1 MYTHTTF
8 LVYMQ
13 EEGTVPEPPLTVLRC
28 RGCCYRPAQGA
39 WPTRFTLQ
47 ALNAHR
53 CLGLCPLGQRGPQG
67 PQGGGVLTHKVRQQ
81 DDQRGRDGD
90 GTQGRALPVTVLG
103 GLLEV
108 EGRAGE
114 GGAGQGPGRRRV
126 HRAGRQR
133 VARRRAAEERG
144 GASRLEEEVPVDGET
159 PGAAGLAGTL
169 GAHTDLRVEAVVE
182 EACRR
187 A

>member
-39 WPTRFTLQ
+39 WPARFTLQ

-67 PQGGGVLTHKVRQQ
+67 PQGGGVTYPQS
-81 DDQRGRDGD
+81 
-90 GTQGRALPVTVLG
+90 TP
-103 GLLEV
+103 
-108 EGRAGE
+108 AG
-114 GGAGQGPGRRRV
+114 
-126 HRAGRQR
+126 
-133 VARRRAAEERG
+133 
-144 GASRLEEEVPVDGET
+144 
-159 PGAAGLAGTL
+159 
-169 GAHTDLRVEAVVE
+169 
-182 EACRR
+182 
-187 A
+187 